1 MCGGTYG
8 GAVGEAAGEGLSPRV
23 RGNLPKRCG
32 MKVRLRSIPTCA
44 GEPVWLPSI
53 CYWWK
58 VYPHVCGGTNRRY
71 PCTQG
76 EPGLSPRVR
85 GNLLIPCGVKEA
97 DRSIPTC
104 AGEPLHKLICGL
116 GLYSPTECLCLAIF
130 FFETVNP
137 LYGAV
142 ILTPERPTHKEACGK
157 AVGRL
162 CLLRLRIL
170 VPRAGAGIPRS
181 CEQLGAR
188 PSYSKMTEYPKAMM

>member
-1 MCGGTYG
+1 MEHYGRSIPTCAGQPPTHCLRHCTRWVYPHVCG
-8 GAVGEAAGEGLSPRV
+8 AAFDAIALRIISLGLSPRV
-23 RGNLPKRCG
+23 RGNLAFPSLRIPA
-32 MKVRLRSIPTCA
+32 RRSIPTCA
-44 GEPVWLPSI
+44 GEPWSTVSI
-53 CYWWK
+53 GISMT
-58 VYPHVCGGTNRRY
+58 VYPHVCGGT
-71 PCTQG
+71 
-76 EPGLSPRVR
+76 
-85 GNLLIPCGVKEA
+85 
-97 DRSIPTC
+97 
-104 AGEPLHKLICGL
+104 LHKLICGL

>member
-1 MCGGTYG
+1 M
-8 GAVGEAAGEGLSPRV
+8 EL
-23 RGNLPKRCG
+23 
-32 MKVRLRSIPTCA
+32 
-44 GEPVWLPSI
+44 VWL
-53 CYWWK
+53 
-58 VYPHVCGGTNRRY
+58 RY
-71 PCTQG
+71 ALMLHLFAATAWR
-76 EPGLSPRVR
+76 PGQWLFFDFAAAPLAIPYVKATLGSP
-85 GNLLIPCGVKEA
+85 
-97 DRSIPTC
+97 RSIPTC

-188 PSYSKMTEYPKAMM
+188 PSYSKLTEYPKAMM